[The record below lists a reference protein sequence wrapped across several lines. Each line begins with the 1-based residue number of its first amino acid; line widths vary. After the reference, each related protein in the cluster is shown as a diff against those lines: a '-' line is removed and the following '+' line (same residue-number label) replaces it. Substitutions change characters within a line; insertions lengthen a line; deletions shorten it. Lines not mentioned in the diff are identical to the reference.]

1 MQSLLEKQQIA
12 DAIGLINPKQE
23 KNRKKTTLRRITV
36 KVLKIKNK
44 KIFLKAVRE
53 KKYYIWGTKAQ
64 PQADVLSDSMEV
76 VRPWKHVSNKNKT
89 KIANL

>member
-53 KKYYIWGTKAQ
+53 KKYYI
-64 PQADVLSDSMEV
+64 
-76 VRPWKHVSNKNKT
+76 
-89 KIANL
+89 